1 MLELVSKKGTKAK
14 AEVPFFILKL
24 CNLEPLQLC
33 NLLTKF
39 TSLKLFIMSMLRLQ
53 LPTDPRWVNI
63 VEKNIEEIL
72 TDHAWCEQ
80 KAASNAITIITI
92 NSEYPDL
99 VTDMLALAKEEIEHF
114 EMVHEIIKKRGLT
127 LGRERKD
134 EYVGELAKY
143 MKQSNTGS
151 RVSGFVERMLFSAMI
166 EARSC
171 ERFKVL
177 SENIKDEELSKF
189 YWDLMES
196 EAGHYTTFITYAR
209 KYGHG
214 IDVEKRW
221 REWLEFEA
229 SVIAKYGKKETIH
242 G

>member
-1 MLELVSKKGTKAK
+1 
-14 AEVPFFILKL
+14 
-24 CNLEPLQLC
+24 
-33 NLLTKF
+33 
-39 TSLKLFIMSMLRLQ
+39 MSVLRLK

-80 KAASNAITIITI
+80 KAATNAITIITN
-92 NSEYPDL
+92 NSEHQDL
-99 VTDMLALAKEEIEHF
+99 VQDLLALAKEEIDHF
-114 EMVHEIIKKRGLT
+114 EQVHNIIIKRGLK

-134 EYVGELAKY
+134 DYVNELYLY
-143 MKQSNTGS
+143 MKKSGNGS
-151 RVSGFVERMLFSAMI
+151 RVSSLVERLLFSAMI

-177 SENIKDEELSKF
+177 SENIQDEELSIF
-189 YWDLMES
+189 YRDLMES

-209 KYGHG
+209 KYGTG
-214 IDVEKRW
+214 IDEEKRW
-221 REWLEFEA
+221 REWIEFEA
-229 SVIAKYGKKETIH
+229 SVIAKYGKSETIH

>member
-1 MLELVSKKGTKAK
+1 
-14 AEVPFFILKL
+14 
-24 CNLEPLQLC
+24 
-33 NLLTKF
+33 
-39 TSLKLFIMSMLRLQ
+39 MSTFRLQ

-63 VEKNIEEIL
+63 VESNIEEIL

-80 KAASNAITIITI
+80 KAATNAITIVTI

-99 VTDMLALAKEEIEHF
+99 VTDMLALAKEELEHF
-114 EMVHEIIKKRGLT
+114 EMVHDIIKKRGLK

-134 EYVGELAKY
+134 EYVGELVQY

-177 SENIKDEELSKF
+177 SQNIEDPELAAF
-189 YWDLMES
+189 YRELMES
-196 EAGHYTTFITYAR
+196 EAGHYTTFIGYAR
-209 KYGHG
+209 KYGEG

-229 SVIAKYGKKETIH
+229 SVIVKYGKKQTVH

>member
-1 MLELVSKKGTKAK
+1 
-14 AEVPFFILKL
+14 
-24 CNLEPLQLC
+24 
-33 NLLTKF
+33 
-39 TSLKLFIMSMLRLQ
+39 MSVLRLK

-63 VEKNIEEIL
+63 VEQNIEDIL

-80 KAASNAITIITI
+80 KAATNAITIITI
-92 NSEYPDL
+92 NSEFPDL

-114 EMVHEIIKKRGLT
+114 QMVNDIIQKRGLV

-134 EYVGELAKY
+134 EYVGELAQY
-143 MKQSNTGS
+143 MKKSNTGS
-151 RVSGFVERMLFSAMI
+151 RVSGLVERLLFSAMI

-177 SENIKDEELSKF
+177 SENIQDEELAQF
-189 YWDLMES
+189 YRELMES

-209 KYGHG
+209 KYGVG

-221 REWLEFEA
+221 REWLEFE
-229 SVIAKYGKKETIH
+229 SNVISKYGKSQTVH